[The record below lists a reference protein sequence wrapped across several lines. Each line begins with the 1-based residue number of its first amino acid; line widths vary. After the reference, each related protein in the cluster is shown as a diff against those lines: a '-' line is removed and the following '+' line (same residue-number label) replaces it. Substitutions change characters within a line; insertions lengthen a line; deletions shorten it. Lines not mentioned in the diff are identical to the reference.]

1 VPDVRPISALKTQT
15 WVAQG
20 RLTEALEWAQE
31 RGLSADGDLSYL
43 REFEFMMLARIRIA
57 QYKSGQADDAI
68 HEAMRL
74 IERLLQAAEAGERM
88 GSVIE
93 ILLLQALA
101 YEAQGDI
108 ALALVPLERA
118 LTLAEP
124 EGYVR
129 IFADEGLPMVR
140 LLGETAVRKTMPD
153 YTNKLL
159 AVLEAEGYTVSN
171 ISSQPLVDQP
181 LVDPLS
187 KRELE
192 ILTLIAAG
200 LKNKEIAEQLVISLN
215 TVLYHIKNIYSK
227 LGVNKRT
234 LAIAK
239 AKEINLI

>member
-1 VPDVRPISALKTQT
+1 
-15 WVAQG
+15 
-20 RLTEALEWAQE
+20 
-31 RGLSADGDLSYL
+31 
-43 REFEFMMLARIRIA
+43 M
-57 QYKSGQADDAI
+57 
-68 HEAMRL
+68 
-74 IERLLQAAEAGERM
+74 
-88 GSVIE
+88 IE

-101 YEAQGDI
+101 YEAQGDFQS
-108 ALALVPLERA
+108 AFVPLERA
-118 LTLAEP
+118 LRLAEP

-129 IFADEGLPMVR
+129 IFVDEGLPMVR
-140 LLGETAVRKTMPD
+140 LLGETAVSKTMPH

-159 AVLEAEGYTVSN
+159 TALKAEGHTLTN
-171 ISSQPLVDQP
+171 IPDPPLVDPPLVDPP

-192 ILTLIAAG
+192 ILILIAAG

-239 AKEINLI
+239 AKEINLIQ